1 MRWAGIVNQTI
12 IGLPKVG
19 EGVKLNITNDLDI
32 MDKTFFVWHPVLQ
45 FPSEVCIYARQCP
58 FSCI

>member
-12 IGLPKVG
+12 IGLLKVR
-19 EGVKLNITNDLDI
+19 EGVKLNMANYLDI
-32 MDKTFFVWHPVLQ
+32 MDKTFFVWYPVSQ